1 MAVRKAAVA
10 SRMLSFLASS
20 VHRENAG
27 GNFAVYP
34 FAKRG
39 KSVRAWH
46 SQARIREDSMKIVR
60 VYEYGDADVMCVED
74 LPEPQP
80 GPGEV
85 RVRAEAIG
93 VGVPDMLMRSGNYN
107 WIPPFPFV
115 PGNELAGTVDAVGEG
130 VTRFRVGDR
139 AFVSAREL
147 PQRGG
152 GYAEAIVVPA
162 EAPFAV
168 HEKVSAEQAVTLG
181 NYQLGWLLLNYA
193 AEPRAGQTLLIHAAA
208 GGAGSALVQLAKRQG
223 LIVYGAAGGADKTRH
238 VRELGADAA
247 INRNVGDIGE
257 RVVKL
262 TGGAGVDFIYDSVAG
277 PDFAKDFDMLAAMGT
292 VILFG
297 YVGGRPDP
305 DIYTPMRAAVGRSV
319 GLRLFSIHVLDDR
332 PGIRRGAMEEAMAVL
347 AAGEIAPRI
356 HTRLKLEDAAKAHR
370 LLESGTVVGKVVL
383 VP

>member
-1 MAVRKAAVA
+1 MPDKAG
-10 SRMLSFLASS
+10 RLS
-20 VHRENAG
+20 
-27 GNFAVYP
+27 P
-34 FAKRG
+34 
-39 KSVRAWH
+39 
-46 SQARIREDSMKIVR
+46 ARTREDNTKVVR
-60 VYEYGDADVMCVED
+60 VHEYGDADVMRVED
-74 LPEPQP
+74 LPEPEP

-93 VGVPDMLMRSGNYN
+93 VGVPDMLMRGGNYN

-130 VTRFRVGDR
+130 ATRFRVGDR
-139 AFVSAREL
+139 AFVSARDL

-168 HEKVSAEQAVTLG
+168 PDRVSAEQAVTLG

-193 AEPRAGQTLLIHAAA
+193 ARPHAGQTLLIHAAA

-223 LIVYGAAGGADKTRH
+223 LTVYGIAGGAAKTRY
-238 VRELGADAA
+238 VRELGADAV
-247 INRNVGDIGE
+247 IDRNAEDIGE
-257 RVVKL
+257 RVAEL

-277 PDFAKDFDMLAAMGT
+277 PRFTKNFGMVAAMGT

-297 YVGGRPDP
+297 YVGGQPDP
-305 DIYTPMRAAVGRSV
+305 DIYTAMQAAAGRSV

-332 PGIRRGAMEEAMAVL
+332 PEIRRGAMDEAMAAL
-347 AAGEIAPRI
+347 AAGQIAPRI
-356 HTRLKLEDAAKAHR
+356 HTRLKLEEAAAAHR
-370 LLESGTVVGKVVL
+370 LLESGAVIGKVVL